1 MNTTALETLI
11 VFVGSAAIL
20 VTNRVRYDLV
30 GLGAVAALVILGVV
44 SPIQAAMN
52 FGSITV
58 VLLAL
63 VMILS
68 KSVSET
74 GILDKF
80 GELIARSL
88 KNEVL
93 ILFMLLLSIGF
104 LSGFFSDVA
113 LTLMMIPVAY
123 YLSDKIKKSPSKYLL
138 PIAFVSVL
146 GGRYTVTSTSSN
158 VILYNLYYQDT
169 GHFLPFFQFLIPGL
183 PIMVAGIPIAI
194 IISRIIKGRAKQVTN
209 VEQFKT
215 GDYLIEVMVQQGSE
229 IDGKSVS
236 EIESE
241 FDFRIVGVY
250 PGRISRK
257 SRIIRSGDILVIR
270 IRPETL
276 SVISGIKGVRMTA
289 PPVESSEVIL
299 TEVFV
304 MPDSRLVGS
313 SLWEIREASKYNI
326 SILGISAYGK
336 RIFGRLRTLK
346 VESGDV
352 LVIQGKESDIA
363 EFISHENLGPLSQR
377 GIKVLNKR
385 RATAG
390 IASIAVSVVLAT
402 VGINIVLSFGI
413 GLLLLLVTRTLNPK
427 LMYRYVEWNI
437 VVFVA
442 LYLTV
447 GNALVSSGALTYIT
461 TLIRGSPVLLFLF
474 TVLLANTIGL
484 HLPHAIRQPVQSYC
498 HVSGILQVP

>member
-229 IDGKSVS
+229 IDGKSV
-236 EIESE
+236 
-241 FDFRIVGVY
+241 
-250 PGRISRK
+250 
-257 SRIIRSGDILVIR
+257 
-270 IRPETL
+270 
-276 SVISGIKGVRMTA
+276 
-289 PPVESSEVIL
+289 
-299 TEVFV
+299 
-304 MPDSRLVGS
+304 
-313 SLWEIREASKYNI
+313 
-326 SILGISAYGK
+326 
-336 RIFGRLRTLK
+336 
-346 VESGDV
+346 
-352 LVIQGKESDIA
+352 
-363 EFISHENLGPLSQR
+363 
-377 GIKVLNKR
+377 
-385 RATAG
+385 
-390 IASIAVSVVLAT
+390 
-402 VGINIVLSFGI
+402 
-413 GLLLLLVTRTLNPK
+413 
-427 LMYRYVEWNI
+427 
-437 VVFVA
+437 
-442 LYLTV
+442 
-447 GNALVSSGALTYIT
+447 
-461 TLIRGSPVLLFLF
+461 
-474 TVLLANTIGL
+474 
-484 HLPHAIRQPVQSYC
+484 
-498 HVSGILQVP
+498 